1 MQDALMSRTQSASKI
16 EPAVSLLQI
25 AEAIH
30 ASRRRRA
37 NAFPK
42 LASLMDGP
50 CWDILLAVFI
60 ADQRNERLI
69 VTAAVLQT
77 LAAKST
83 VMRHLETCYE
93 RGLIVRLRDEHDRRR
108 VYITLSEEATQAMQQ
123 YLEAV
128 RADPLLAQKERS

>member
-1 MQDALMSRTQSASKI
+1 MGRTELPSRGDPAL
-16 EPAVSLLQI
+16 SLLQI

-30 ASRRRRA
+30 ASRQRRA
-37 NAFPK
+37 DAFPK

-50 CWDILLAVFI
+50 CWDILLAMFI
-60 ADQRNERLI
+60 ADQRDERLM
-69 VTAAVLQT
+69 VTGAVRQT

-93 RGLIVRLRDEHDRRR
+93 RGMIVRSRDEHDRRR
-108 VYITLSEEATQAMQQ
+108 VYITLSAEATQAMQQ